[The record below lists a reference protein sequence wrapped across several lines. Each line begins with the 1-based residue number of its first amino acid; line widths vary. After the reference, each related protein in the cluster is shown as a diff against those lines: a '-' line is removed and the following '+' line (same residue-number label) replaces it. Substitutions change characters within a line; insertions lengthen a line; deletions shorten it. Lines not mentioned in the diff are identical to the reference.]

1 MLIVDFFDVIEVL
14 AGNAVNAAGLRNVLE
29 KFCKFDYAQF
39 AVNQFFLSGHDY
51 LLFWIKQGVKSSSP
65 CGKSANL

>member
-14 AGNAVNAAGLRNVLE
+14 AGNAVNAAG
-29 KFCKFDYAQF
+29 CKFDYAQF

-51 LLFWIKQGVKSSSP
+51 LLFWISWGINP
-65 CGKSANL
+65 EGI

>member
-51 LLFWIKQGVKSSSP
+51 LLFWISWGINP
-65 CGKSANL
+65 EGI

>member
-14 AGNAVNAAGLRNVLE
+14 AGNAVNAAGLRNVLVRNVLE

-51 LLFWIKQGVKSSSP
+51 LLFWISWGINP
-65 CGKSANL
+65 EGI